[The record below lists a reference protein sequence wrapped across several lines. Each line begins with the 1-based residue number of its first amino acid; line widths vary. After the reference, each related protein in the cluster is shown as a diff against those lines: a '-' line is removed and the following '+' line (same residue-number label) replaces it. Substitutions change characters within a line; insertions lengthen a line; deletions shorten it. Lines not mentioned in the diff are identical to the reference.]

1 MVFLFYNKW
10 LLRLLVLL
18 SGLGIALCAWRYIA
32 LSVEKLPEQGLR
44 DALAI
49 VSFLIAGW
57 LVMLLAEVVDNHYAR
72 AFGCLCAMLG
82 GYASYKW
89 IFLVDGPKLRELPD
103 GSLMGQVG
111 TAFWGAMLAS
121 LTMLALLVTR
131 LILDKANA
139 GRLPAA
145 TYKAAAPIGG
155 MLGAAGSAGSGG
167 ATATVAPA
175 PSSALP
181 PIPVDLSPLAVSS
194 GAAPAAAPA
203 APARNPAPV
212 SRIEG
217 IGGVYLGSSFA
228 LSPGEHSIGRADA
241 DILLASDNQVSRR
254 HASISVG
261 PDGIATLADQGSTN
275 GTFLNDQRVVSIQLV
290 PGDVLRIGTTLFRVE
305 A

>member
-1 MVFLFYNKW
+1 MIFLFYNKW

-103 GSLMGQVG
+103 GGLMGQVG
-111 TAFWGAMLAS
+111 QGFWGAMFAALV
-121 LTMLALLVTR
+121 MLVLLVTR

-139 GRLPAA
+139 GRLPQAGA
-145 TYKAAAPIGG
+145 RASAPLGA
-155 MLGAAGSAGSGG
+155 MLGTGASPAQAGTPASAS
-167 ATATVAPA
+167 PS

-181 PIPVDLSPLAVSS
+181 PIPVDLSPLAVAS
-194 GAAPAAAPA
+194 APAAEA
-203 APARNPAPV
+203 AAALPQRLPAPV
-212 SRIEG
+212 SRMEG
-217 IGGVYLGSSFA
+217 IGGVYLGSTFA
-228 LSPGEHSIGRADA
+228 LSPGEHTVGRADA
-241 DILLASDNQVSRR
+241 DILLADDNQVSRR
-254 HASISVG
+254 HASISVAG
-261 PDGIATLADQGSTN
+261 DGIATLTDQGSTN
-275 GTFLNDQRVVSIQLV
+275 GSFLNDQRVVSVQLA
-290 PGDVLRIGTTLFRVE
+290 PGDVLRIGTTLFKVE